1 MRLKAL
7 RRRTLRQ
14 ARRELRRDNLTLDDY
29 AHIIT
34 VCDDN
39 DSLMELNERIEKE
52 VNPWNEPNR
61 LYGADW
67 PTIFRNVWDWLV
79 ENWPAI
85 LKIILTIVPLLLD
98 EGDKY
103 EDT

>member
-1 MRLKAL
+1 MRLKTL

-14 ARRELRRDNLTLDDY
+14 ARRELLRDSMSLDQY
-29 AHIIT
+29 KQVVK

-39 DSLMELNERIEKE
+39 TTLAILNIRVERE
-52 VNPWNEPNR
+52 VNPWNYPSD

-67 PTIFRNVWDWLV
+67 RTIFKNIWDWFV

-85 LKIILTIVPLLLD
+85 LRIILTIAPLLILEDGD
-98 EGDKY
+98 ED
-103 EDT
+103 